1 MNLYVG
7 NLSLDVVTSDLEELF
22 GELGAVKSAV
32 VIRDKFSGES
42 RGFGFVE
49 MGSQEEGKNAID
61 KLDGQELKGKKIVV
75 NQAKP
80 RQERRDRRG
89 PHRGGGGG
97 GGGYRRF

>member
-7 NLSLDVVTSDLEELF
+7 NLSLDVVASDLEELF
-22 GELGAVKSAV
+22 GQFGAVKSAV

-49 MGSQEEGKNAID
+49 MGSQEDGQSAIE

-75 NQAKP
+75 NKARP
-80 RQERRDRRG
+80 RQERRDRHG
-89 PHRGGGGG
+89 GHRSGG